1 MASWN
6 PEVPAETPRR
16 SGGGGEPTAL
26 TSRGAG
32 LLPHPAPP
40 HPELVQNPAADGGH
54 DSRWARCVS
63 ETGRKQS
70 LPSFRF
76 LPPLEDWL
84 NCPQDLQGS
93 STPTAVATWR
103 PVCELPRPHADVEGN
118 ARLRVSDW
126 PLLSPLLLPGTNS
139 RNVTT
144 RPGPIRPGRGTCTGA
159 ASSKVSG
166 LQVQRPRRPRRRGFK
181 TREGSEGLGWHRT
194 VSHPRKRKFS
204 PVTNCSGRTHGRVS
218 RWPPSSEGPGGLMR
232 RHKTPLWPL
241 DEAWPGP
248 LLPGLYRGAAM
259 GVSPTLASV
268 GPAAAARPSAEAPA

>member
-1 MASWN
+1 M
-6 PEVPAETPRR
+6 PF
-16 SGGGGEPTAL
+16 
-26 TSRGAG
+26 RGWGRAHC
-32 LLPHPAPP
+32 PHFARCRPAPP
-40 HPELVQNPAADGGH
+40 SSPSSPRTGSKPCSGRRPRQPLGQVRFRNRAEAEPTQLSLPAAPGGLVKLSPGSPRVIH
-54 DSRWARCVS
+54 
-63 ETGRKQS
+63 
-70 LPSFRF
+70 P
-76 LPPLEDWL
+76 
-84 NCPQDLQGS
+84 NCRGDL
-93 STPTAVATWR
+93 T
-103 PVCELPRPHADVEGN
+103 PVCELSQPHADVEGN

-232 RHKTPLWPL
+232 RHK
-241 DEAWPGP
+241 
-248 LLPGLYRGAAM
+248 
-259 GVSPTLASV
+259 
-268 GPAAAARPSAEAPA
+268 